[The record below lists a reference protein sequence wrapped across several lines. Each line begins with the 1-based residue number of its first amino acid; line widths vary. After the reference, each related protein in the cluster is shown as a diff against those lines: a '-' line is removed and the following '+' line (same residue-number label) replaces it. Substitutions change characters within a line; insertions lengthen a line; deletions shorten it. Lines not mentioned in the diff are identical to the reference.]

1 MKKILKLDIENRIN
15 KENRKIEEILEIK
28 NLQIEEEM
36 ETTVKENVK
45 SKKKVPTLNIQ
56 KMWDTI
62 R

>member
-45 SKKKVPTLNIQ
+45 SKKKSLH
-56 KMWDTI
+56 
-62 R
+62 

>member
-45 SKKKVPTLNIQ
+45 S
-56 KMWDTI
+56 
-62 R
+62 

>member
-15 KENRKIEEILEIK
+15 KENRKNEEILEIK

-45 SKKKVPTLNIQ
+45 SKKKPLH
-56 KMWDTI
+56 
-62 R
+62 